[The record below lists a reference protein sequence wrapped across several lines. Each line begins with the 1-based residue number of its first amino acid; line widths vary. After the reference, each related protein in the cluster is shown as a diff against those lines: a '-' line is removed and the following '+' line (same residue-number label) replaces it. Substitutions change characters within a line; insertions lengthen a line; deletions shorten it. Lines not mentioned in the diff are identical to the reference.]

1 MQLIKIL
8 VVEDVPLAS
17 IFIKNMIKIL
27 GYEADFVTSAEEAL
41 IMHYEN
47 QYDLIFND
55 IRLPRMDGLS
65 MAFKIRQF
73 ERKYC
78 LNSTRIV
85 TITSYNL
92 EMIKEEIQAT
102 GVNAAINKPVSPEHM
117 LNFIKLCENSLAC
130 I

>member
-8 VVEDVPLAS
+8 VVEDMPLAS

-102 GVNAAINKPVSPEHM
+102 GVNAAINKPVSPGHM
-117 LNFIKLCENSLAC
+117 LNFIKLCENSLAF

>member
-1 MQLIKIL
+1 MQRIKIL
-8 VVEDVPLAS
+8 VVEDLPLAS

-27 GYEADFVTSAEEAL
+27 GYEADFVTNAEEAL
-41 IMHYEN
+41 ILHYEN

-102 GVNAAINKPVSPEHM
+102 GVNAAINKPVSSEHM

-130 I
+130 T